1 MYAATVVVFTL
12 CSLAVCTAF
21 VPTSSRVQS
30 RIRLHEGKLA
40 EDKERNEGYG
50 PFGSLTRQGPV
61 PFFIRL
67 SNPEV
72 YEQAVNKYMVLE
84 KCDRKTAQGN
94 TYEVKFI
101 FFRYSHSTS
110 RTLRTPLQG
119 NMDAYFQDPNGW
131 AGNKLRARKTGK
143 DIDYAN
149 VNQSPKELGLTAVWA
164 FGILSLFWRLFQ
176 VQVLEK

>member
-1 MYAATVVVFTL
+1 MYASMIVLSIL

-21 VPTSSRVQS
+21 VPTSCRVQS

-67 SNPEV
+67 AQPEV

-94 TYEVKFI
+94 I
-101 FFRYSHSTS
+101 H
-110 RTLRTPLQG
+110 
-119 NMDAYFQDPNGW
+119 
-131 AGNKLRARKTGK
+131 
-143 DIDYAN
+143 
-149 VNQSPKELGLTAVWA
+149 
-164 FGILSLFWRLFQ
+164 
-176 VQVLEK
+176 